1 MPAPH
6 RAVRGGRV
14 ASARPWWP
22 ALPSLPACRSRLLAR
37 RREERKSPSKKRAT
51 ISTITR
57 MTPEIMSSS
66 KTPRTSFWT
75 SSFRRAFLDAS
86 EMVHACGLDGEG
98 TRSKTCPK
106 TPSAAQKK
114 TPVRY
119 PIPLATRGFSCP
131 RRSGCW
137 HVLTFHRIGIGQ
149 DGWEPITV
157 AEFTRQ
163 MTELARH
170 RDSRA
175 VEVLTFHD
183 GATRMRK

>member
-114 TPVRY
+114 NTSEISHPVSHARIQL
-119 PIPLATRGFSCP
+119 PAAIRLLACPYFPQNRKRSRWLGADYRGRVHKTDDGISKA
-131 RRSGCW
+131 SG
-137 HVLTFHRIGIGQ
+137 F
-149 DGWEPITV
+149 
-157 AEFTRQ
+157 
-163 MTELARH
+163 
-170 RDSRA
+170 
-175 VEVLTFHD
+175 
-183 GATRMRK
+183 